1 MAQSRL
7 LSERSRG
14 TLLLTLNRPESM
26 NAIDRDLAVELR
38 RGFDEAARQD
48 EIRCIVLTGA
58 GRAFSSGGDVRE
70 MHARLKSQPG
80 DFDLGDELRHVY
92 GPLARSIRDCP
103 KPVIAAINGTAA
115 GAGLSL
121 ALACDLRL
129 AAAGAQLILAF
140 VRIGLVPDAGSL
152 FFLSRIV
159 GIGRALEM
167 ALTGDPVSAEQAE
180 RIGLVGGVVPPDELL
195 PKALERADQ
204 MSALPAEALR
214 MIKSGM
220 ERGLSLDLDQA
231 LELEA
236 MLQSRAGR
244 TADHHE
250 ALSAFIEKRRPA
262 FGATDGAESRESAG
276 PARSGTP

>member
-1 MAQSRL
+1 LTSAFIETSR
-7 LSERSRG
+7 
-14 TLLLTLNRPESM
+14 
-26 NAIDRDLAVELR
+26 D
-38 RGFDEAARQD
+38 D

-70 MHARLKSQPG
+70 MHSRLQDPG
-80 DFDLGDELRHVY
+80 GDHDLGDELRSLY
-92 GPLARSIRDCP
+92 GPLARSIRECP
-103 KPVIAAINGTAA
+103 KPVLAAINGTAA

-159 GIGRALEM
+159 GFGRALEM
-167 ALTGDPVSAEQAE
+167 ALTADAVSAEQAE
-180 RIGLVGGVVPPDELL
+180 RIGLVGAVVQPAELL
-195 PKALERADQ
+195 PKALQRAEHLA
-204 MSALPAEALR
+204 ALPAEALR
-214 MIKSGM
+214 MIKVGM
-220 ERGLSLDLDQA
+220 ERALTLDLEQA

-244 TADHHE
+244 TADHQE
-250 ALSAFIEKRRPA
+250 ALRAFIEKRRPA
-262 FGATDGAESRESAG
+262 FGGVERAKAATR
-276 PARSGTP
+276 PAQADS

>member
-1 MAQSRL
+1 MAGVML
-7 LSERSRG
+7 LTERSG
-14 TLLLTLNRPESM
+14 PSLLLTLNRPESM
-26 NAIDRDLAVELR
+26 NAIDHDLAVELR
-38 RGFDEAARQD
+38 RAFNEAGRDET
-48 EIRCIVLTGA
+48 IRCIVLTGA

-70 MHARLKSQPG
+70 MHSRLQGAGS
-80 DFDLGDELRHVY
+80 DRDLGDELRSLY

-159 GIGRALEM
+159 GFGRALEM
-167 ALTGDPVSAEQAE
+167 ALTADPVSAEQAE
-180 RIGLVGGVVPPDELL
+180 RIGLVGAVVPPTELM
-195 PKALERADQ
+195 PKALERAEHLA
-204 MSALPAEALR
+204 ALPAEALR
-214 MIKSGM
+214 LIKSGM
-220 ERGLSLDLDQA
+220 ERALSLDLEQV

-236 MLQSRAGR
+236 MLQARAGR
-244 TADHHE
+244 TEDHEE
-250 ALSAFIEKRRPA
+250 ALRAFIDKRRPI
-262 FGATDGAESRESAG
+262 FGGGNREKATTRPAE
-276 PARSGTP
+276 PAR